1 MTHEFMQ
8 VDAFTTEPLGGNPC
22 AIVFDADDLS
32 TETMQAIAQENNLSE
47 TAFVL
52 KSGAA
57 DVGARYFTPQEEIPM
72 AGHPTIATIYA
83 LATLGKLPSE
93 KIGAPGGTT
102 QITLQLP
109 AGVLP
114 IDIVWSAPTGSGQ
127 AAGVDR
133 VIMAQLAPNFGA
145 TYAAETIMPIFGL
158 RPEDALPNA
167 PIQVVSTGTPQL
179 MIPVRD
185 HSALRRIDINAAQ
198 YVALREREN
207 FFSPHLFCLDGATD
221 TGDTFA
227 RHVVATAGGSFEDPF
242 TGSATGGMGAYIW
255 HHGLLDKPTFIAEQG
270 HWMGRPGQATVEVVG
285 SAEAIETVKVGGSAA
300 AIIHGKIFI

>member
-8 VDAFTTEPLGGNPC
+8 VDAFTTKPLGGNPC

-52 KSGAA
+52 RSDVA
-57 DVGARYFTPQEEIPM
+57 DIGARYFTPQEEIPM

-83 LATLGKLPSE
+83 LAKLGKLPKD
-93 KIGAPGGTT
+93 KIGDPGSTT
-102 QITLQLP
+102 QLTLQLP

-114 IDIVWSAPTGSGQ
+114 IDIVWSAATGTGQ

-133 VIMAQLAPNFGA
+133 VIMAQLAPEFGH
-145 TYAAETIMPIFGL
+145 TYAPQRIMPIFGL
-158 RPEDALPNA
+158 QPEDAMPNV

-179 MIPVRD
+179 MIPVRNHD
-185 HSALRRIDINAAQ
+185 ALRRIDINAAE
-198 YVALREREN
+198 YVALRKREN

-221 TGDTFA
+221 AGDTFA
-227 RHVVATAGGSFEDPF
+227 RHVVAAAGGSFEDPF
-242 TGSATGGMGAYIW
+242 TGSATGGMGAYLW
-255 HHGLLDKPTFIAEQG
+255 HHGLIDSPTFIAEQG
-270 HWMGRPGQATVEVVG
+270 HWMGRPGQATVEIVG
-285 SAEAIETVKVGGSAA
+285 QPNAIKTIKVGGSAA
-300 AIIHGKIFI
+300 AIIHGTLLI